1 MHNFGVKSSL
11 LNARDHDEDMRED
24 LKSKELF
31 LDFIKMFE
39 SRLSAKEPLRG
50 ALGSNFENHLVKR
63 ANEIRFP

>member
-1 MHNFGVKSSL
+1 
-11 LNARDHDEDMRED
+11 MRED
-24 LKSKELF
+24 LMSKGLF
-31 LDFIKMFE
+31 FDFIKMFE